1 MPSTTEND
9 GMKGTIRKTDNATDY
24 INFRTNKVNTG
35 KAFEIVLE
43 NGLEMWLPQSWS
55 KKRVIEYV
63 QSQVGGVEL
72 TEVAA

>member
-1 MPSTTEND
+1 
-9 GMKGTIRKTDNATDY
+9 MKGTIRKTDNATDY

-43 NGLEMWLPQSWS
+43 NGLEIWLPQSWS

-72 TEVAA
+72 TEIAA

>member
-1 MPSTTEND
+1 
-9 GMKGTIRKTDNATDY
+9 MKGTIRKTDNATDY

-43 NGLEMWLPQSWS
+43 NGLEIWLPQSWS

>member
-1 MPSTTEND
+1 
-9 GMKGTIRKTDNATDY
+9 MKGTIRKTDNATDY

>member
-1 MPSTTEND
+1 
-9 GMKGTIRKTDNATDY
+9 MKGTIRKAEVTDY
-24 INFRTNKVNTG
+24 INFRTNKLNTG